1 VLHSLEEWARTGPS
15 RRLQAAS
22 RRPRPTSLAMMG
34 RRVVERRRVVKKW
47 WAPST
52 NAAHSGLVPVA
63 PHLRQVRSGLVAKA
77 RASALPKRAPRV
89 KGGGV
94 SQDTSRTAA

>member
-15 RRLQAAS
+15 HRYQAAA

-52 NAAHSGLVPVA
+52 NAAQLGFSPARRTSAGA
-63 PHLRQVRSGLVAKA
+63 A
-77 RASALPKRAPRV
+77 RARSE
-89 KGGGV
+89 
-94 SQDTSRTAA
+94 SESRRDPETRSYA

>member
-15 RRLQAAS
+15 HRYQAAA

-52 NAAHSGLVPVA
+52 NAAQLGFSP
-63 PHLRQVRSGLVAKA
+63 A
-77 RASALPKRAPRV
+77 R
-89 KGGGV
+89 
-94 SQDTSRTAA
+94 RTLGRCGAGS